1 MVDELMLRDVK
12 NILDKIRVI
21 KSRDDYEELLIKF
34 GVSVNSTE
42 EQINEAIVSNM
53 MSDVEFTLYKK
64 YSLYKKRMDVISFVG
79 AVEAIGEITSSVT
92 KFYESRSKN
101 NQTINAIKEFIA
113 KVDTCLGNIPKIR
126 VGTEYGKVKGNYKRY
141 YDAFIKSG
149 MDRYTFV
156 EKIERIQQSSSLIKH
171 FSKRKLKKLQ
181 LELDN
186 FNVDTK
192 KRVEELH
199 LSYISERDSYG
210 EYLRTLMTDI
220 FTKNSDIYQISLL
233 SLISLEGI
241 DIPTKTL
248 KNGVVVVDSKKKID
262 VTPEELAGIAFRYF
276 QKKDEPEFNAE
287 MFISSFREF
296 ILHFYIQE
304 LNRLENENEVSL
316 VGVKSQF
323 DKQKSMVGHLLG
335 LRKAID
341 VPETSQEKDEEDT
354 FALIYSNVKNN
365 KLDVRIRERVRNDDA
380 ESVKNS
386 LHAAEL

>member
-316 VGVKSQF
+316 VGVKTQF

-365 KLDVRIRERVRNDDA
+365 K
-380 ESVKNS
+380 
-386 LHAAEL
+386 